1 MIELPSDRT
10 FRKHMKNFLTLVL
23 LALVSLPTLFAQ
35 EDTIRVHTL
44 TYDSITT
51 RRGTWLFPGADHT
64 YRKVL
69 MHQTLKC
76 SALTTQDQYACG
88 EWDYLT
94 YIQAHRHTGLLDS
107 AARTHPYFLVGAAAP
122 DSVDRID
129 QPALSQVTRADL
141 RSVLTPGTTESMASL
156 GSGMQVVNY
165 TFGPTYDRVRSHF
178 IFTVAE
184 LSAAGLIAGSPIN
197 QARLALSEAS
207 GSTRIIV
214 RLKNGTYTGGI
225 FTETNLTTVY
235 DRVTDLEDALLLSFH
250 TPFIWDG
257 TSDLIMDLAVEQFG
271 GSGTATLFGTVS
283 AMNTSALKLE
293 YDGYVDLKDDILST
307 DAMPL
312 STLGDAITI
321 TFRVFGADELPV
333 NNSFL
338 EALDA
343 NDRRILNIHLPW
355 SDGRVY
361 WDAGNDGGG
370 FDRIDKAAASSQ
382 IKGQWNNW
390 AFVKNVSTGTMKIYL
405 NGALWHTGTGKT
417 KPLAG
422 ITKLRFASNGVEHSS
437 YPGLVDDI
445 NVFNTEVPA
454 AVIADWHAR
463 EMTYANPNYDDLLYS
478 FNFNEQ
484 NNEPYAINVVDPSTP
499 AWLMGT
505 VRRDRYTAADLRWS
519 FGQTSFRPNVTFVQG
534 DHTMNVDTVLVTTD
548 RTGPQLSIVNFEVLG
563 NASVPVDTIFGALGG
578 WTYSI
583 DPNGNSTDSSYV
595 GGTMHYNDT
604 LDYYGEPFAVVEN
617 YEIGRFITPYGI
629 GLNLGTQGFRW
640 TYDVTDYQW
649 LLHDSVELSAGNQ
662 QELIDLEFEMI
673 EGTPPRTVLQQKR
686 PWGEWSSNSYADLDN
701 DVKMPPVTVGLDP
714 NAAQWS
720 LRTRLTGHGHNSNT
734 GNFPHCC
741 EWKDNTHYL
750 RANGAQVDQ
759 WHIWQTNECATNPVY
774 PQGGTWPGSREGWCP
789 GDVVKDHAVELTPF
803 VTGNTIELD
812 YDITPVP
819 ANNQGMGGGNY
830 VMNMDLF
837 EFSAP
842 AFDLDAE
849 VYEVLRPSSDDYQR
863 RDNPICYDPLVVLR
877 NAGGTELTS
886 VTFTYGVSGGTP
898 RTYVWTGSLKHT
910 QTALVTLPV
919 DDPVF
924 WIGDDASIFT
934 VTTSAPN
941 GGADAHA
948 VNDSYHSPFTLP
960 VLYQH
965 DVVLEY
971 KTNNRPNENS
981 VTVKRIDGST
991 VLSRGSHVANTV
1003 YRDTLHLTN
1012 GCYTFEMLDSGND
1025 GLSYWADTDAG
1036 TGYCKLKKTTGPTL
1050 KSFEAEFGHSI
1061 KFAFSVGIGVG
1072 VNEMEKEIG
1081 LKAFPNPGSG
1091 LFTLDLQGIQ
1101 GATRMVVLDA
1111 TGKMVL
1117 TQRLELHGADLRQLD
1132 LSTEANGLY
1141 QVRLEHERGVEL
1153 LRLMKQ

>member
-1 MIELPSDRT
+1 
-10 FRKHMKNFLTLVL
+10 MKNFLTL
-23 LALVSLPTLFAQ
+23 LVFAVVSVPTLFAQ
-35 EDTIRVHTL
+35 EDTVRIHTL

-51 RRGTWLFPGADHT
+51 RRGTWLFPDASHT

-76 SALTTQDQYACG
+76 SNLTTQDQYACG

-107 AARTHPYFLVGAAAP
+107 AALTHPFFLVGAAAP
-122 DSVDRID
+122 DSVVRID
-129 QPALSQVTRADL
+129 QPTLSQVIRADL
-141 RSVLTPGTTESMASL
+141 RSTLVSGTLDALPMLGIGTAQDVATFAPLNDRSRSQFNFNTADLTSA
-156 GSGMQVVNY
+156 GMI
-165 TFGPTYDRVRSHF
+165 D
-178 IFTVAE
+178 
-184 LSAAGLIAGSPIN
+184 GLPIN
-197 QARLALSEAS
+197 AMRFALSQAN
-207 GSTRIIV
+207 GSSRITV
-214 RLKNGTYTGGI
+214 RLKNGSYTGGSFI
-225 FTETNLTTVY
+225 ETGWTTVY
-235 DRVTDLEDALLLSFH
+235 DQVTELENELQLSFH
-250 TPFIWDG
+250 TPFMWEG
-257 TSDLIMDLAVEQFG
+257 TSDLTVDLSVEQA
-271 GSGTATLFGTVS
+271 GTNASAIVLGTEDV
-283 AMNTSALKLE
+283 ANTGAQQLE
-293 YDGYVDLKDDILST
+293 FDGYLDLKDDIIST
-307 DAMPL
+307 DASPL

-321 TFRVFGADELPV
+321 AFRVFGADILPV

-343 NDRRILNIHLPW
+343 NGRRILNIHLPW

-361 WDAGNDGGG
+361 WDAGDDGTGY
-370 FDRIDKAAASSQ
+370 DRIDRAAASSQ

-405 NGALWHTGTGKT
+405 NGALWHSGTGKT

-422 ITKLRFASNGVEHSS
+422 ITKLRFASNGVEQSS

-445 NVFNTEVPA
+445 NVFNSEVPA
-454 AVIADWHAR
+454 AVIAEWHAR
-463 EMTYANPNYDDLLYS
+463 EMTNENPNYSDLLYS

-484 NNEPYAINVVDPSTP
+484 NNEPYAINAVDPSTP

-505 VRRDRYTAADLRWS
+505 VRRDRYAAADLRWS
-519 FGQTSFRPNVTFVQG
+519 YGQTSFRPNVTFVQG

-548 RTGPQLSIVNFEVLG
+548 RPGPQLSIVNFEVVG
-563 NASVPVDTIFGALGG
+563 NASIPVDTIFGALGG
-578 WTYSI
+578 WTYDI
-583 DPNGNSTDSSYV
+583 DPDGNATDSSYV
-595 GGTMHYNDT
+595 GGTMHYNNV
-604 LDYYGEPFAVVEN
+604 LNYFGEPFDLVEN
-617 YEIGRFITPYGI
+617 YELGRFITPYGI
-629 GLNLGTQGFRW
+629 GLSLGTQGFRW

-662 QELIDLEFEMI
+662 QELIDLEFELI
-673 EGTPPRTVLQQKR
+673 EGTPPRTVLQQQR
-686 PWGEWSSNSYADLDN
+686 PWGQWASNSYADLDN
-701 DVKMPPVTVGLDP
+701 DVKMPPVTMDLDP

-741 EWKDNTHYL
+741 EWKDNTHFL
-750 RANGAQVDQ
+750 RANGTQVDQ
-759 WHIWQTNECATNPVY
+759 WHIWQTNDCALNPVY

-789 GDVVKDHAVELTPF
+789 GDVVKDHVVELTPY
-803 VTGNTIELD
+803 VSGNTIDLD

-819 ANNQGMGGGNY
+819 ASNQGMGGGNY

-842 AFDLDAE
+842 AFALDAE
-849 VYEVLRPSSDDYQR
+849 VYEVMRPSSDDYQR

-877 NAGGTELTS
+877 NAGGTDLTS
-886 VTFTYGVSGGTP
+886 VTFTYSVSGGTP
-898 RTYVWTGSLKHT
+898 LTHTWTGLLKHT
-910 QTALVTLPV
+910 ETVAVTLPV
-919 DDPVF
+919 NDVAF
-924 WIGDDASIFT
+924 WVGDEASVFT

-948 VNDSYHSPFTLP
+948 ANDSYHSAFTLP

-965 DVVLEY
+965 DVILEY

-991 VLSRGSHVANTV
+991 LLSRGSHVANTI
-1003 YRDTLHLTN
+1003 YRDTLHLTD
-1012 GCYTFEMLDSGND
+1012 GCYTFEMLDSGSD
-1025 GLSYWADTDAG
+1025 GLSYWADTGAG
-1036 TGYCKLKKTTGPTL
+1036 TGYCKLKKANGVTV

-1061 KFAFSVGIGVG
+1061 KFAFSVGLSVG
-1072 VNEMEKEIG
+1072 LNEMEQQFR
-1081 LKAFPNPGSG
+1081 LNAFPNPGNG

-1101 GATRMVVLDA
+1101 GSTRMVVLDA
-1111 TGKMVL
+1111 TGKIVE
-1117 TQRLELHGADLRQLD
+1117 TQRLELHGTDRRQLD
-1132 LSTEANGLY
+1132 LSAQANGLY